1 MTGNADTP
9 QGAAAFASAADSLDT
24 LAEAIAGLRSTLN
37 TDAHLDSMLQRLAET
52 AVKALPDA
60 DAVSVTV
67 LSADGPRTAAS
78 TADYLSA
85 IDDAQH
91 SADRGPCVD
100 AARTMS
106 SVRSKVGDHDDK
118 WPEFTAEA
126 RKQGVRSYL
135 SVPLTMGEG
144 STELLGAF
152 NVYGFAST
160 EFKPFDEELM
170 KLFTA
175 GAGRGDRRFT
185 TLASGTRAHRT
196 VALRHGISCR
206 DRTSQGR
213 ADRHPRHRRRRSI
226 QPARSAI
233 AAHQRETARGGPDAR
248 RFGAPPPVL
257 KILRCKTP
265 FCTRKHS
272 RKTPSCTPP
281 AHLSNVSRDV
291 SPKQFSTCTAAGGRA
306 AAPVRNVVIC

>member
-1 MTGNADTP
+1 MTGKADP
-9 QGAAAFASAADSLDT
+9 PRGAAGFASAAASLDT

-126 RKQGVRSYL
+126 RDRK
-135 SVPLTMGEG
+135 
-144 STELLGAF
+144 STRL
-152 NVYGFAST
+152 NS
-160 EFKPFDEELM
+160 
-170 KLFTA
+170 
-175 GAGRGDRRFT
+175 
-185 TLASGTRAHRT
+185 SH
-196 VALRHGISCR
+196 
-206 DRTSQGR
+206 
-213 ADRHPRHRRRRSI
+213 
-226 QPARSAI
+226 
-233 AAHQRETARGGPDAR
+233 
-248 RFGAPPPVL
+248 
-257 KILRCKTP
+257 
-265 FCTRKHS
+265 
-272 RKTPSCTPP
+272 
-281 AHLSNVSRDV
+281 
-291 SPKQFSTCTAAGGRA
+291 
-306 AAPVRNVVIC
+306 

>member
-175 GAGRGDRRFT
+175 GAGAAIADSRRWRQAHEHIEQ
-185 TLASGTRAHRT
+185 LHCAMESRAEIEQAKG
-196 VALRHGISCR
+196 VLIAIHGIDAEEAFSR
-206 DRTSQGR
+206 LVQQSQHTNVKLHEVAR
-213 ADRHPRHRRRRSI
+213 MLVDSVRHRR
-226 QPARSAI
+226 
-233 AAHQRETARGGPDAR
+233 
-248 RFGAPPPVL
+248 F
-257 KILRCKTP
+257 
-265 FCTRKHS
+265 
-272 RKTPSCTPP
+272 
-281 AHLSNVSRDV
+281 
-291 SPKQFSTCTAAGGRA
+291 
-306 AAPVRNVVIC
+306 

>member
-37 TDAHLDSMLQRLAET
+37 TDEHLDSMLQRLAET

-78 TADYLSA
+78 TADYLSE

-100 AARTMS
+100 AARTVS
-106 SVRSKVGDHDDK
+106 SVRAKVGDHEDT

-135 SVPLTMGEG
+135 SVPITMGEG

-175 GAGRGDRRFT
+175 GAGAAIADSRRWRQAHEHIEQ
-185 TLASGTRAHRT
+185 LHCAMESRAEIEQAKG
-196 VALRHGISCR
+196 VLIAVHGIDADEAFSR
-206 DRTSQGR
+206 LVQQSQHTNVKLHEVAR
-213 ADRHPRHRRRRSI
+213 MLVDSVRHRR
-226 QPARSAI
+226 
-233 AAHQRETARGGPDAR
+233 
-248 RFGAPPPVL
+248 F
-257 KILRCKTP
+257 
-265 FCTRKHS
+265 
-272 RKTPSCTPP
+272 
-281 AHLSNVSRDV
+281 
-291 SPKQFSTCTAAGGRA
+291 
-306 AAPVRNVVIC
+306 